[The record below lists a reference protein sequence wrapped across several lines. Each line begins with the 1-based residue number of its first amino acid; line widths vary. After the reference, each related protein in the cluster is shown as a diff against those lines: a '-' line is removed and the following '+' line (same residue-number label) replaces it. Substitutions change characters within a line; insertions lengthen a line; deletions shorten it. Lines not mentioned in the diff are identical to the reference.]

1 MCRTRKPTFG
11 TPAFGVWK
19 SWLLAGMVVVVTLR
33 ANIFGR
39 GIWSP
44 TLVLIGMIA

>member
-11 TPAFGVWK
+11 APAFGVWK
-19 SWLLAGMVVVVTLR
+19 SWLLAGVVVVVTLR
-33 ANIFGR
+33 ANIFGP